1 MTEFKS
7 DVLYTK
13 SNEWAKNFGEIIRVG
28 IDDYSQ
34 SSLGDIVHVEVAD
47 EGTHVVSGKSFGVIE
62 AAKSVSDINS
72 PVSGVIV
79 RVNPKVKESPAILN
93 IDPFGEGWIA
103 EIKPENISVKT
114 TELDTLMNADEYKRF
129 IR

>member
-1 MTEFKS
+1 MIEFES

-13 SNEWAKNFGEIIRVG
+13 TNEWAKKFGEIIRIG

-34 SSLGDIVHVEVAD
+34 SSLGDIVHVEVSD
-47 EGTHVVSGKSFGVIE
+47 EGTHVSAGKSFGVIE
-62 AAKSVSDINS
+62 ATKSVSDINS

-79 RVNPKVKESPAILN
+79 RVNNAVKESPAILN
-93 IDPFGEGWIA
+93 HDPFGEGWIA
-103 EIKPENISVKT
+103 EIKPENIS
-114 TELDTLMNADEYKRF
+114 ELDTLMNAEEYKKF

>member
-1 MTEFKS
+1 MHMIKFES
-7 DVLYTK
+7 NVLYTK
-13 SNEWAKNFGEIIRVG
+13 TNEWAKNFGEIIRVG

-34 SSLGDIVHVEVAD
+34 SSLGDIVHVEIAD

-62 AAKSVSDINS
+62 ATKSVSDINS

-79 RVNPKVKESPAILN
+79 RVNPAVKESPAILN
-93 IDPFGEGWIA
+93 HDPFGEGWIA
-103 EIKPENISVKT
+103 EIKPENIS
-114 TELDTLMNADEYKRF
+114 ELDSLMNAEEYKRF